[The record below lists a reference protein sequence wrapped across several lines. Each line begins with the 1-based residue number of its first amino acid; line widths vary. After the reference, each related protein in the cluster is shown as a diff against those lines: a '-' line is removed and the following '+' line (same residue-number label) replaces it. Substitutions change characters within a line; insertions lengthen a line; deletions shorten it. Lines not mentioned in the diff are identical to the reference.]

1 MNEITWTSDD
11 IKLVEKFIEISRKGF
26 YVSGQELTS
35 AYNRILH
42 KNRGVTNCGA
52 CLKQMVS
59 ELELEL
65 NRFKEKISKA
75 EPQANEGEKETMKER
90 MARVRAAK
98 REKKDVS

>member
-1 MNEITWTSDD
+1 MNEITWTNEDV
-11 IKLVEKFIEISRKGF
+11 KLVEKFIEISRKGF

-75 EPQANEGEKETMKER
+75 EPQAKEETMKER

-98 REKKDVS
+98 KNKQ

>member
-11 IKLVEKFIEISRKGF
+11 VKLVEKFIEISRKGF

-75 EPQANEGEKETMKER
+75 EPQAKEETMKER
-90 MARVRAAK
+90 MARVRAVK